1 MTNRT
6 WLIVVLVVSLGLNFL
21 FIGAVIGR
29 VMMGGPPHFSWLMQD
44 LDDDT
49 RRTVHQTMR
58 QHRQQSE
65 SARRSLRAAQ
75 RDLHEKIRA
84 EEFDKEGVSQA
95 LGKVR
100 HASNAL
106 QEIMHNQMIETLAV
120 LAPRDRAGV
129 YRMLSHHRPDG
140 SRPHR
145 RPPRDAPDRDGERR
159 DP

>member
-1 MTNRT
+1 MTSRT

-29 VMMGGPPHFSWLMQD
+29 VMMGGPTHFSWLTHD

-58 QHRQQSE
+58 QHREQSE

-75 RDLHEKIRA
+75 RDLHEKIRG
-84 EEFDKEGVSQA
+84 EEFDKEGVRQA
-95 LGKVR
+95 LANVR
-100 HASNAL
+100 RASNEL

-120 LAPRDRAGV
+120 LAPGDRAGV
-129 YRMLSHHRPDG
+129 YRMLSHRGSDGHRPQ
-140 SRPHR
+140 R
-145 RPPRDAPDRDGERR
+145 RRPRDAPDREGERR